1 MLAAKTETEARAEM
15 ERIGGQGLYKLEEH
29 DIWMCLTHVGLCIC
43 DYERNGYDDS
53 DFHMIVWNPET
64 KTTEDICY
72 ATTRGWT
79 YPCYGSAADLTPENE
94 KEVREYIY
102 KFSKQARLNHFEK
115 EAKKVDWAK
124 MVKVVRGRKVPIG
137 TVAEVFW
144 YGANRFGGFS
154 VGLRHADGSRVFTD
168 AKNVEVVNWESYLP
182 ADREERACQWAEYQ
196 SQNLYALRGRAHIGE
211 AF

>member
-1 MLAAKTETEARAEM
+1 MLTAKTETEARAEM
-15 ERIGGQGLYKLEEH
+15 ERIGGQELYKLDEH
-29 DIWMCLTHVGLCIC
+29 DIWMCLTHAGLCIC

-64 KTTEDICY
+64 KTTEDICF

-79 YPCYGSAADLTPENE
+79 YPCYGSAADLTPDNE

-102 KFSKQARLNHFEK
+102 NFSKQARLNHFEK
-115 EAKKVDWAK
+115 EAKKIDWAK
-124 MVKVVRGRKVPIG
+124 TVKVARGRKVPIG

-154 VGLRHADGSRVFTD
+154 VGLRHVDGSRVFTD

-182 ADREERACQWAEYQ
+182 VDREERASQWAEYQ
-196 SQNLYALRGRAHIGE
+196 SQNLYAARGLAYMS
-211 AF
+211 AAL